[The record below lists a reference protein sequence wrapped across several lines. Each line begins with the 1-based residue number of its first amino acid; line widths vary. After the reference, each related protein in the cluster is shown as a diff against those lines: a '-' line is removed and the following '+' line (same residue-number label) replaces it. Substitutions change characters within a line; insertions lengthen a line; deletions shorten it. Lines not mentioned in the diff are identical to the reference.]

1 MPKKGL
7 LPPFAPG
14 PGMHAKPEWFAE
26 KILVFGS
33 TKAKHIDSA
42 VIFDNALTCL
52 AKKLSNQEKTLLGGG
67 T

>member
-1 MPKKGL
+1 
-7 LPPFAPG
+7 
-14 PGMHAKPEWFAE
+14 
-26 KILVFGS
+26 LVFGS